1 MLIAQLTDLHVRPSG
16 VPAYRV
22 VEVNTMLARA
32 LATLRSLDPQP
43 DAVILSGDLTDCGLA
58 EEYELL
64 RRMLE
69 TLAMPVYLIPG
80 NHDRRGP
87 LREVFAG
94 WPTLGDDPEF
104 VDFAADI
111 GPLRLVG
118 VDSVVPGHGH
128 GALCERRLARLKS
141 TLAEAA
147 DRPTLLALHHPPF
160 PCGIEHMD
168 SIRLLDG
175 AEELRAIVA
184 ANPQV
189 ERVLCGHHH
198 RPIQA
203 RWAGTIAQIAPSVAH
218 QVEYR
223 LDPGAD
229 GLFVLEPPAFLTHAW
244 IDGVGVVTHQ
254 VYVERYPGPYPFV
267 LDPDYPG
274 AEI

>member
-16 VPAYRV
+16 TPAYRV
-22 VEVNTMLARA
+22 VEVNTLLARA
-32 LATLRSLDPQP
+32 LATLRALDPQP
-43 DAVILSGDLTDCGLA
+43 DALVLSGDLTDCGLP
-58 EEYELL
+58 EEYRLL

-69 TLAMPVYLIPG
+69 PLAMPVYLIPG

-87 LREVFAG
+87 LREAFAG

-104 VDFAADI
+104 IDFVADH
-111 GPLRLVG
+111 GPLRLIG
-118 VDSVVPGHGH
+118 ADTVVPGHGH
-128 GALCERRLARLKS
+128 GALCARRLDRLRAA
-141 TLAEAA
+141 LAGAA

-160 PCGIEHMD
+160 ACGIEHMD
-168 SIRLLDG
+168 AIRLLDG
-175 AEELRAIVA
+175 AEALREIVA

-203 RWAGTIAQIAPSVAH
+203 RWAGTVAQVAPSVAH

-229 GLFVLEPPAFLTHAW
+229 GQFVMEPPAFLMHAW
-244 IDGVGVVTHQ
+244 IEGVGVVTHQ
-254 VYVERYPGPYPFV
+254 VYVERHDGPYPFIP
-267 LDPDYPG
+267 DPDYPG
-274 AEI
+274 GA

>member
-1 MLIAQLTDLHVRPSG
+1 MLIAQLTDLHIRPSG
-16 VPAYRV
+16 RPAYRV
-22 VEVNTMLARA
+22 VEVYTLLARA
-32 LATLRSLDPQP
+32 LATLRSLDPAP
-43 DAVILSGDLTDCGLA
+43 DALILSGDLTDCGLS

-69 TLAMPVYLIPG
+69 PLEMPVYLIPG

-104 VDFAADI
+104 VDFAADA
-111 GPLRLVG
+111 GPLRLIG
-118 VDSVVPGHGH
+118 LDTVVPGRGH
-128 GALCERRLARLKS
+128 GALCARRLDRLAS
-141 TLAEAA
+141 ALAEAP

-160 PCGIEHMD
+160 VCGIEHMD
-168 SIRLLDG
+168 GIRLLDG
-175 AEELRAIVA
+175 ARELAEIVA

-198 RPIQA
+198 RPIQT
-203 RWAGTIAQIAPSVAH
+203 RWAGTLAQIAPSVAH

-223 LDPGAD
+223 LDPGAE
-229 GLFVLEPPAFLTHAW
+229 GLFVMEPPAFLMHAW
-244 IDGVGVVTHQ
+244 IEGQGVVTHQ
-254 VYVERYPGPYPFV
+254 VYVERYDGPYPFI

-274 AEI
+274 GA